1 MSCPGCCHR
10 LRGYL
15 CCFHNATPGK
25 THAVGT
31 HPPVSTRHDDNDFEV
46 ITHPPPPLPKPSP
59 ISPPVVRSGSY
70 TDTIFLPSSEDSDSD
85 DDKDDECG
93 DHDSVDGEKIF
104 VAVHDYDARAHVDL
118 SFRKGQRF
126 HIVEETNADWW
137 LARPEG
143 DTEQQG
149 FIPANYIAP
158 ALSLK
163 AMPWFFGQM
172 QREESVQLLMKKPDE
187 QGRFL
192 IRNARTLP
200 NTYVLSVLKQD
211 EVIHVKINCF
221 DDGEFGFTKDATF
234 PSVEHLVEH
243 HSAHYN
249 QQIGRLTEPCEKES
263 APPISDLSV
272 ELMNTW
278 HVPRSSI
285 KMGNMIGRGNFGEVY
300 EGRWNDTTDVAIKI
314 VRTNSSFDTFMKEVK
329 TMISF
334 KHENVLQIYAVCK
347 EKWPYWIVT
356 ELVPYGNMLQYLGRC
371 RQELGLADMLFM
383 AHGVASGME
392 YLESNNY
399 IHCDLAARNVLV
411 GDAGIC
417 KVADFGLA
425 HFLKGDYYQIAD
437 GMHVP
442 IPWTAPETM
451 EHGVYTRE
459 CDVWSFGVVL
469 YEIFTFGAMP
479 YSGMTM
485 QNVQYFVCTG
495 GRLEKP
501 EGCPDAVYRIIL
513 KCWHAEHR
521 KRPSFADL
529 KPELHRVSLAYQREK
544 GGF

>member
-1 MSCPGCCHR
+1 MKSAPGGGDSQTVAPLRLNEHR
-10 LRGYL
+10 
-15 CCFHNATPGK
+15 HTP
-25 THAVGT
+25 TV
-31 HPPVSTRHDDNDFEV
+31 NF
-46 ITHPPPPLPKPSP
+46 
-59 ISPPVVRSGSY
+59 
-70 TDTIFLPSSEDSDSD
+70 
-85 DDKDDECG
+85 
-93 DHDSVDGEKIF
+93 
-104 VAVHDYDARAHVDL
+104 
-118 SFRKGQRF
+118 
-126 HIVEETNADWW
+126 
-137 LARPEG
+137 
-143 DTEQQG
+143 
-149 FIPANYIAP
+149 
-158 ALSLK
+158 ALSATTPK
-163 AMPWFFGQM
+163 
-172 QREESVQLLMKKPDE
+172 D
-187 QGRFL
+187 FL
-192 IRNARTLP
+192 
-200 NTYVLSVLKQD
+200 S
-211 EVIHVKINCF
+211 
-221 DDGEFGFTKDATF
+221 
-234 PSVEHLVEH
+234 
-243 HSAHYN
+243 
-249 QQIGRLTEPCEKES
+249 
-263 APPISDLSV
+263 
-272 ELMNTW
+272 
-278 HVPRSSI
+278 
-285 KMGNMIGRGNFGEVY
+285 
-300 EGRWNDTTDVAIKI
+300 
-314 VRTNSSFDTFMKEVK
+314 EVK
-329 TMISF
+329 KMTLF
-334 KHENVLQIYAVCK
+334 KDENVLKIFAICQDRSAC
-347 EKWPYWIVT
+347 WIVT
-356 ELVPYGNMLQYLGRC
+356 ELIPNGSLQLYLGRC

>member
-1 MSCPGCCHR
+1 
-10 LRGYL
+10 
-15 CCFHNATPGK
+15 
-25 THAVGT
+25 V
-31 HPPVSTRHDDNDFEV
+31 VEEV
-46 ITHPPPPLPKPSP
+46 A
-59 ISPPVVRSGSY
+59 
-70 TDTIFLPSSEDSDSD
+70 
-85 DDKDDECG
+85 
-93 DHDSVDGEKIF
+93 F
-104 VAVHDYDARAHVDL
+104 VALHDYKARAQVDM
-118 SFRKGQRF
+118 SFKKGQRF
-126 HIVEETNADWW
+126 RIIARTNADWW
-137 LARPEG
+137 LAQPEEV
-143 DTEQQG
+143 DEVDEEVTRG

-158 ALSLK
+158 ALSLE
-163 AMPWFFGQM
+163 AMPWYFGLM
-172 QREESVQLLMKKPDE
+172 QRQECERLLKKEPRQE
-187 QGRFL
+187 GRFL
-192 IRNARTLP
+192 VRASPSRPDSYSLSGYSRGSNGAAGQRSAAGYSRGSNGAASQRAVAGYSRGSNRAASQRAAGGYSRGSNGAASQRAAGGYSRGSNGAASQRAAGGYSRGSNGAASQRSATGYRHSSNGSASRELDAFVDNCRALFRMAHPGVCHLYDLP
-200 NTYVLSVLKQD
+200 MAST
-211 EVIHVKINCF
+211 
-221 DDGEFGFTKDATF
+221 GFYWALQF
-234 PSVEHLVEH
+234 LLIAES
-243 HSAHYN
+243 YN
-249 QQIGRLTEPCEKES
+249 
-263 APPISDLSV
+263 
-272 ELMNTW
+272 
-278 HVPRSSI
+278 
-285 KMGNMIGRGNFGEVY
+285 
-300 EGRWNDTTDVAIKI
+300 
-314 VRTNSSFDTFMKEVK
+314 
-329 TMISF
+329 
-334 KHENVLQIYAVCK
+334 NV
-347 EKWPYWIVT
+347 
-356 ELVPYGNMLQYLGRC
+356 GRC

-425 HFLKGDYYQIAD
+425 HFLKGDYYQITD

-485 QNVQYFVCTG
+485 KNIQYFVCSG

>member
-1 MSCPGCCHR
+1 MAEASGCWASFRERCCYCRRAHDTR
-10 LRGYL
+10 EVDSGGDQVDLR
-15 CCFHNATPGK
+15 
-25 THAVGT
+25 
-31 HPPVSTRHDDNDFEV
+31 HPEPQ
-46 ITHPPPPLPKPSP
+46 PLP
-59 ISPPVVRSGSY
+59 
-70 TDTIFLPSSEDSDSD
+70 SD
-85 DDKDDECG
+85 DKVDEE
-93 DHDSVDGEKIF
+93 VAF
-104 VAVHDYDARAHVDL
+104 VALHDYKARAQVDM
-118 SFRKGQRF
+118 SFKKGQRF
-126 HIVEETNADWW
+126 RIIERTNADWW
-137 LARPEG
+137 LARPEDVDEEATRG
-143 DTEQQG
+143 Y
-149 FIPANYIAP
+149 IPANYIAP
-158 ALSLK
+158 ALSLE
-163 AMPWFFGQM
+163 AMPWYFGLM
-172 QREESVQLLMKKPDE
+172 QRQECERLLKKEPRQE
-187 QGRFL
+187 GRFL
-192 IRNARTLP
+192 VRASPSRP
-200 NTYVLSVLKQD
+200 DSYSLSVYAQSEVVHYLMTRGPDRRVSIQD
-211 EVIHVKINCF
+211 GLAFASVLQLVGHYLEAP
-221 DDGEFGFTKDATF
+221 DGMVCPLG
-234 PSVEHLVEH
+234 P
-243 HSAHYN
+243 
-249 QQIGRLTEPCEKES
+249 PCEKEYV
-263 APPISDLSV
+263 PTISSLSP
-272 ELMNTW
+272 ELFNEW
-278 HVPRSSI
+278 EVPRESI
-285 KMGNMIGRGNFGEVY
+285 ELGEKLGAGRFSTVF
-300 EGRWNDTTDVAIKI
+300 EGRWNGRIRVAVKIFNVDLGQMEGSCSDEGNGQRASSQSTTPKDFL
-314 VRTNSSFDTFMKEVK
+314 SEVK
-329 TMISF
+329 KMTLF
-334 KHENVLQIYAVCK
+334 KDENVLKIFAICQDRSAC
-347 EKWPYWIVT
+347 WIVT
-356 ELVPYGNMLQYLGRC
+356 ELIPNGSLQLYLGRC

-442 IPWTAPETM
+442 IPWTAPETI